1 MNGPT
6 DLDNLALV
14 CNAHHHQIHD
24 DGWTLAFRHTPSG
37 LRWTLT
43 PPRPNVLDAEQA
55 HETES
60 DTDTDAEL
68 WSQEL
73 VGAGAGP

>member
-24 DGWTLAFRHTPSG
+24 DGWILASRHTDSG

-43 PPRPNVLDAEQA
+43 PPRPNAGEMAVDKK
-55 HETES
+55 TPCCCES
-60 DTDTDAEL
+60 NTDARAD
-68 WSQEL
+68 EL
-73 VGAGAGP
+73 VGVR